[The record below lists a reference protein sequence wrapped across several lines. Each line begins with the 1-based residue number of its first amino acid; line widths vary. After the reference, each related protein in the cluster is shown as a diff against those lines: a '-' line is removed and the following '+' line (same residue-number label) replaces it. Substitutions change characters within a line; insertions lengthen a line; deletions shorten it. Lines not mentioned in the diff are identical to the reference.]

1 MKRQLVPFVCVLLL
15 TVATGPVGARY
26 DCRVT
31 GVTNQSSCCC
41 RGDAAPTAATSGCA
55 SMDMDAEGACGCCDV
70 KYHDDT
76 VKVTKGHASSSELRT
91 TLDDS
96 APPAVFSAALGPTR
110 APGRSILRDDN
121 PEPRSVGPGR
131 YILFCSFLC

>member
-1 MKRQLVPFVCVLLL
+1 MRRLLIPFICLLLL
-15 TVATGPVGARY
+15 TAATGQVGARY

-41 RGDAAPTAATSGCA
+41 RGDAGRTAATSGCA
-55 SMDMDAEGACGCCDV
+55 SMDAEGSCGCCDV
-70 KYHDDT
+70 KYHDDS
-76 VKVTKGHASSSELRT
+76 VKVTKGHAPGSELRT
-91 TLDDS
+91 TLADG
-96 APPAVFSAALGPTR
+96 APTAVFSAALSPTS
-110 APGRSILRDDN
+110 APDGSILRDDN

>member
-1 MKRQLVPFVCVLLL
+1 MRRLLVPIVCVLLL
-15 TVATGPVGARY
+15 TAATRQVSARY

-31 GVTNQSSCCC
+31 GVQNQLSCCC
-41 RGDAAPTAATSGCA
+41 RGDAARTAATSGCA
-55 SMDMDAEGACGCCDV
+55 SMDAKGSCGCCDV

-76 VKVTKGHASSSELRT
+76 VKATKGHASGSELQP
-91 TLDDS
+91 TLADG
-96 APPAVFSAALGPTR
+96 AAVVVLSAALSPTR
-110 APGRSILRDDN
+110 APGRSILRDDS

>member
-1 MKRQLVPFVCVLLL
+1 MRRLLVLIVCVFLLAA
-15 TVATGPVGARY
+15 ATRQVGARY

-31 GVTNQSSCCC
+31 GVQNQMSCCC
-41 RGDAAPTAATSGCA
+41 RGDAAHSTATSDCA
-55 SMDMDAEGACGCCDV
+55 SRDAKGSCGCCDI

-76 VKVTKGHASSSELRT
+76 VKATKGHAPGSELQT
-91 TLDDS
+91 TLADG
-96 APPAVFSAALGPTR
+96 AAIAVFSAALNPTR
-110 APGRSILRDDN
+110 APGRSILRDDS